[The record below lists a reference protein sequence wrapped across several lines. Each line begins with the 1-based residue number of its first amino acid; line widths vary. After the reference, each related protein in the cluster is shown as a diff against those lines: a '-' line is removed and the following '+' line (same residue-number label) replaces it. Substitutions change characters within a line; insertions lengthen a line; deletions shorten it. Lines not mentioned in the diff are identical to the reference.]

1 MFIYNIMIGAVR
13 KIIRKY
19 RKLKNKN
26 TKKLI
31 FFYSSLF
38 LEQEQ
43 VLLDRCSISVA
54 RRCPGQRD
62 LFFLFS
68 FINGAI
74 EIKFKFESNG
84 LEIINQYHEIFE
96 LLKYILKIQTLPP
109 VQYAHARPNMA
120 IFRNK
125 TYQIYLIGSIVG

>member
-1 MFIYNIMIGAVR
+1 MKSCDDFIDFHSFS
-13 KIIRKY
+13 
-19 RKLKNKN
+19 
-26 TKKLI
+26 I
-31 FFYSSLF
+31 FNVFSLNFPYF
-38 LEQEQ
+38 L
-43 VLLDRCSISVA
+43 D
-54 RRCPGQRD
+54 CPSFWC
-62 LFFLFS
+62 FFLFS

-109 VQYAHARPNMA
+109 VQYVHARPNMA